1 MSEAAKAAR
10 AAMKTKAKRLTNG
23 EPHAKV
29 DASSWTPPEMMNTG
43 AKTGLRPVSKRQY
56 RKGGKVVAM
65 HGEDCS
71 PRADRKARKV
81 GGRVGA
87 TEYANAKIV
96 RNVKEA
102 NAEKFGKPHVG
113 GLKRG
118 GRAHRMDGGMNITDP
133 RAVAAARMA
142 AANQTAGVPAGRMN
156 FARRQMT
163 PLPMSGMKKGGGVS
177 PESFMASYKDW
188 SKKKH
193 EVKKSIG
200 AYKRGGKVEHQE
212 WEHSKTD
219 LQQDKKLAK
228 KHHMTMEKWEGSKLD
243 EKHDKQQSMKGLK
256 KGGAAKWIQGAIK
269 HPGALHKAL
278 HVASGEKIPA
288 KKLAKATHSENPKLA
303 KRARLAE
310 TLKGMHKADGG
321 SAIERLLSRA
331 REDKMPRRY
340 VGPKRAG
347 MPMGLDP
354 IEQRVADTQREAAM
368 NKAYA
373 DYKAKK
379 AAQSVSDDADMRGA
393 KMMAPDVMRKGGK
406 VAPNYEGGTRP
417 TGGRMAR
424 RTGGRAGKG
433 KTDINIIIGG
443 GARPDHGMGQSMQ
456 PGPIRPPGM
465 PIPVSPPG
473 QAPAAA
479 PMPMPFP
486 VPMGGAGGPPPG
498 GPMGRKAGG
507 RVGHRSY
514 RSYKDMDAGAGS
526 GEGRLEKT
534 EIAKHKRGR

>member
-1 MSEAAKAAR
+1 
-10 AAMKTKAKRLTNG
+10 
-23 EPHAKV
+23 
-29 DASSWTPPEMMNTG
+29 
-43 AKTGLRPVSKRQY
+43 
-56 RKGGKVVAM
+56 
-65 HGEDCS
+65 
-71 PRADRKARKV
+71 
-81 GGRVGA
+81 
-87 TEYANAKIV
+87 
-96 RNVKEA
+96 
-102 NAEKFGKPHVG
+102 
-113 GLKRG
+113 
-118 GRAHRMDGGMNITDP
+118 
-133 RAVAAARMA
+133 
-142 AANQTAGVPAGRMN
+142 
-156 FARRQMT
+156 
-163 PLPMSGMKKGGGVS
+163 
-177 PESFMASYKDW
+177 
-188 SKKKH
+188 
-193 EVKKSIG
+193 
-200 AYKRGGKVEHQE
+200 
-212 WEHSKTD
+212 
-219 LQQDKKLAK
+219 
-228 KHHMTMEKWEGSKLD
+228 
-243 EKHDKQQSMKGLK
+243 
-256 KGGAAKWIQGAIK
+256 
-269 HPGALHKAL
+269 
-278 HVASGEKIPA
+278 
-288 KKLAKATHSENPKLA
+288 
-303 KRARLAE
+303 
-310 TLKGMHKADGG
+310 
-321 SAIERLLSRA
+321 
-331 REDKMPRRY
+331 
-340 VGPKRAG
+340 

-443 GARPDHGMGQSMQ
+443 GARPDQGMGQSMQ
-456 PGPIRPPGM
+456 PGPIRPPVM